1 MLKILIGVYIFL
13 SSIVFAAVRYP
24 FVDAKQ
30 EAQFIHLTK
39 ELRCMVCSHQ
49 SLSESNAPFAIDI
62 KELIANK
69 IRHGDSDK
77 DIVNFLSERYGDVI
91 LFNPPLKSV
100 TLALWL
106 APCMFFMIGM
116 YIFKSYLAKQKA
128 LD

>member
-77 DIVNFLSERYGDVI
+77 DIEEKEEREKKEKEERD
-91 LFNPPLKSV
+91 LK
-100 TLALWL
+100 
-106 APCMFFMIGM
+106 
-116 YIFKSYLAKQKA
+116 KDKK